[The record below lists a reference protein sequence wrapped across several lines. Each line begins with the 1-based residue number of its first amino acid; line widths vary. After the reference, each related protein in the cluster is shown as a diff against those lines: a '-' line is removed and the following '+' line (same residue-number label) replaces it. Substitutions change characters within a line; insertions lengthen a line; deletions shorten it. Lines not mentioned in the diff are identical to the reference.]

1 MTTAGVPMVLDLPT
15 PLTRRR
21 SRRRWVLA
29 ILVLSGLAVALG
41 SLLRPTAH
49 PPTEEASPL
58 AQTMPF
64 VHVASV
70 IVAEPSTPTPL
81 PIHVGP
87 SGVILQGGWLTLLGL
102 PPLASL
108 SEGQAIA
115 PGSWKVPAARLP
127 HLMITPPSGEGL
139 RSTVTVALASPEGA
153 VLAESQSV
161 LVVIPASQFVVPRRE
176 VVGTQQ
182 PEVEPIACPEMAL
195 SASYASDGPSA
206 PATRQEIK
214 ERAQRL
220 AQLGDG
226 WLANGNVAAARN
238 FYQRAMDLGSA
249 SAAFALAATYDPHEL
264 PRRQLTGVI
273 PDLQKAR
280 CCYQRAR
287 ELAQAEASYYLK
299 RLEPRQSTQ
308 VRSAENSSPIRPA
321 SGP

>member
-1 MTTAGVPMVLDLPT
+1 M
-15 PLTRRR
+15 
-21 SRRRWVLA
+21 
-29 ILVLSGLAVALG
+29 
-41 SLLRPTAH
+41 LRPTAH
-49 PPTEEASPL
+49 PPNEEALPG
-58 AQTMPF
+58 AQTAPF

-70 IVAEPSTPTPL
+70 IVAEPSMPTPL

-87 SGVILQGGWLTLLGL
+87 SEVILQGGWLTMLGL

-127 HLMITPPSGEGL
+127 QLMITPPSGEGL
-139 RSTVTVALASPEGA
+139 RARITVALASPEGI
-153 VLAESQSV
+153 VLAESQSM
-161 LVVIPASQFVVPRRE
+161 LVVMPASQFVVPRRE
-176 VVGTQQ
+176 VVGAQQ
-182 PEVEPIACPEMAL
+182 PEVETIACPEMA
-195 SASYASDGPSA
+195 SYGSDAAEPSA
-206 PATRQEIK
+206 PTTKQEMK

-249 SAAFALAATYDPHEL
+249 SAAFALATTYDPHEL
-264 PRRQLTGVI
+264 PRRQLTGVS

-287 ELAQAEASYYLK
+287 ELAQAEMTYYLK

-308 VRSAENSSPIRPA
+308 VRNAENSRPIRPA